1 MNLALNA
8 DEKQELLALL
18 EEKDRREERHRA
30 RTDLYYL
37 LTDVLGRR
45 DMERAWLRDRCREV
59 EENRDDFLD
68 LWAREH
74 YKSTIITFG
83 LTIMEIL
90 GSHGDD
96 PLPRYDG
103 RELCFGLF
111 SHTRPIAKSFL
122 RQIKE
127 EFEGNR
133 RLQRLFPDVLW
144 SDPKKQA
151 PKWSEDDGIIVKRK
165 SNPKEATVEAWG
177 VVDGQPTGKHFPR
190 LVYDDVVT
198 KESVTN
204 PDMIAKTTDSLALS
218 YNLGAHGGTKRFV
231 GTRYHFNDTYRTV
244 IDRGTVQ
251 VRTYA
256 ATEDGTPDGRPVLL
270 DAEALAQKRRDM
282 GSYVFGC
289 QMLQNPRSDETQG
302 FKEEWLRYYDQ
313 MHAQG
318 LNTYLLVDPANE
330 KRKRSDFTVMW
341 VVGLGPDQNYYLLDG
356 LRDKLNLTQRAAM
369 VIELHR
375 KWKPKQ
381 VRYEEYGLQAD
392 VQHIK
397 SVQEL
402 ENYRFDI
409 LEVAGQTSKNDRI
422 RRLIPLF
429 EAHRVYLPRTLH
441 RTNYQGQVEDLIEI
455 FKNQEYKAFPVPLHD
470 DMLDALARIEEP
482 TMQLSWPKPGPKRDL
497 ADLMNQPSD
506 Y

>member
-1 MNLALNA
+1 VNLALNPN
-8 DEKQELLALL
+8 EKQELLALL
-18 EEKDRREERHRA
+18 EEKERREERYRA
-30 RTDLYYL
+30 RTDLAYL
-37 LTDVLGRR
+37 LIEIMGRR
-45 DMERAWLRDRCREV
+45 DMDRAWLRARCAEV
-59 EENRDDFLD
+59 QDNRDDFLD

-83 LTIMEIL
+83 LTVMEIL
-90 GSHGDD
+90 GSHGDE
-96 PLPRYDG
+96 PLPRYEG

-127 EFEGNR
+127 EFESNR

-190 LVYDDVVT
+190 LIYDDVVT

-244 IDRGTVQ
+244 IERGTVE
-251 VRTYA
+251 VRTYP
-256 ATEDGTPDGRPVLL
+256 ATEDGTPEGKPVLL
-270 DAEALAQKRRDM
+270 DADALAQKRRDM

-302 FKEEWLRYYDQ
+302 FQEPWIRRYEQ
-313 MHAQG
+313 MQAKG
-318 LNTYLLVDPANE
+318 LNTYVLVDPANS
-330 KRKRSDFTVMW
+330 KKKSSDFTVMW
-341 VVGLGPDQNYYLLDG
+341 VIGLGPDENYYLLDG
-356 LRDKLNLTQRAAM
+356 LRDRLNLTERAAR
-369 VIELHR
+369 VIDLHR

-381 VRYEEYGLQAD
+381 VRYESYGLQAD
-392 VQHIK
+392 IEHIK
-397 SVQEL
+397 TVQTA
-402 ENYRFDI
+402 ENYRFEI
-409 LEVAGQTSKNDRI
+409 TEVGGKTGKLDRI

-429 EAHRVYLPRTLH
+429 EAGRFYLPRTMH
-441 RTNYQGQVEDLIEI
+441 RTNYQGQVEDLMEI
-455 FKNQEYKAFPVPLHD
+455 FLNQEYKAFPVPLHD
-470 DMLDALARIEEP
+470 DMLDGMARIAEP
-482 TMQLSWPKPGPKRDL
+482 DLPLAWPKSGSTFNP
-497 ADLMNQPSD
+497 ADFMNQPSD

>member
-1 MNLALNA
+1 MNLALNP

-18 EEKDRREERHRA
+18 EEKERREERHRA
-30 RTDLYYL
+30 RTDLAYL
-37 LTDVLGRR
+37 LIDVLGRK
-45 DMERAWLRDRCREV
+45 DMDRAWLRARCREV

-96 PLPRYDG
+96 PLPRYEG

-204 PDMIAKTTDSLALS
+204 PDMIAKTTESLALS

-251 VRTYA
+251 VRIYP
-256 ATEDGTPDGRPVLL
+256 ATVDGSPDGQPVLL
-270 DAEALAQKRRDM
+270 DPEALAQKRRDM

-302 FKEEWLRYYDQ
+302 FQEPWLRRYDQ
-313 MHAQG
+313 MQPKG
-318 LNTYLLVDPANE
+318 LNTYILADPAHS
-330 KRKRSDFTVMW
+330 KKKSSDFTVMW
-341 VVGLGPDQNYYLLDG
+341 VVGLGPDENYYLLDG
-356 LRDKLNLTQRAAM
+356 LRDRLNLTERAARL
-369 VIELHR
+369 IDLHR

-381 VRYEEYGLQAD
+381 VRYEQYGLQAD
-392 VQHIK
+392 IEHIK
-397 SVQEL
+397 TQQAA

-409 LEVAGQTSKNDRI
+409 LEVGGHTNKLDRI

-429 EAHRVYLPRTLH
+429 EAGRIYLPRTMH
-441 RTNYQGQVEDLIEI
+441 RTNYQGQVEDLMEI
-455 FKNQEYKAFPVPLHD
+455 FINQEFKAFPVPLHD
-470 DMLDALARIEEP
+470 DMLDALARIAEP
-482 TMQLSWPKPGPKRDL
+482 TLQLSWPKSGPKRDL